1 VFFTLN
7 PGGADLYYLQRQ
19 AASYKRLAIWYNDV
33 EDAGIDAFKTVSRS
47 VQTHYAVW
55 IRGAE

>member
-33 EDAGIDAFKTVSRS
+33 EDAGIDAFKTDQVEFLGERFSKHRF
-47 VQTHYAVW
+47 
-55 IRGAE
+55 

>member
-1 VFFTLN
+1 VGQIFTTYK
-7 PGGADLYYLQRQ
+7 DKQQ
-19 AASYKRLAIWYNDV
+19 AYKRLAIWYNDV

-47 VQTHYAVW
+47 VQTHYSVW